1 MVADHVLRD
10 EAGRVPGVLIRERL
24 RLMDGVGQGQKRVE
38 YRQVRV
44 GRSVGARGLG
54 LEGLEARRITSSP
67 RARGRPCTTP
77 LGVGL
82 VGVKRRARVRAR
94 PRVREG

>member
-1 MVADHVLRD
+1 MSSVMKPVEYL
-10 EAGRVPGVLIRERL
+10 GVLIRERYAV
-24 RLMDGVGQGQKRVE
+24 DGVGQGQKRVE

-67 RARGRPCTTP
+67 RARGRPRTTP
-77 LGVGL
+77 LGVGV
-82 VGVKRRARVRAR
+82 VGVKGRARVRAR

>member
-24 RLMDGVGQGQKRVE
+24 RLVDGVGQGQKRVE

-54 LEGLEARRITSSP
+54 LEGWKRVELLPALG
-67 RARGRPCTTP
+67 RA
-77 LGVGL
+77 VD
-82 VGVKRRARVRAR
+82 RV
-94 PRVREG
+94 PHL